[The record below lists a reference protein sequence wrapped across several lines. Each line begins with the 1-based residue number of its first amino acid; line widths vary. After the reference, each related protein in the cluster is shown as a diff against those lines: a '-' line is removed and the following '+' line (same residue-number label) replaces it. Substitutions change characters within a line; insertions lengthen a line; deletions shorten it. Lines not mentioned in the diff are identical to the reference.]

1 MNSRTIYKS
10 LAILALCAAS
20 ILAQEADGGRRAA
33 LYEPLMLDASA
44 RHSVDP
50 RLLWTIAWIETRFQ
64 PKAISPAGA
73 QGLMQFVPTTTRRYR
88 LRDPF
93 DPAESIDAAA
103 RYLRDLQGMFGDRLD
118 LILAAY
124 NAGEGAVRAFR
135 EGRALK
141 LSSGKIIN
149 PKMIRSELPPYRET
163 IDYVSNG
170 IRVFARL
177 SGLRAPERLRLST
190 PQAPMITIDLEETPN
205 EILEMKRGSV
215 YAIDA
220 PPAPET
226 RTIHPNNAATRSIYA
241 R

>member
-1 MNSRTIYKS
+1 MNWRTIYKS

-20 ILAQEADGGRRAA
+20 ILAQDADGIHRAA
-33 LYEPLMLDASA
+33 LYEPLMFDASA
-44 RHSVDP
+44 RHRIDP

-73 QGLMQFVPTTTRRYR
+73 QGLMQFVPTTARRYR

-190 PQAPMITIDLEETPN
+190 PQAPLITVDLEETPN
-205 EILEMKRGSV
+205 EILELKRGSI
-215 YAIDA
+215 YAIEA

-226 RTIHPNNAATRSIYA
+226 RTIQPNNAATRSIYA

>member
-1 MNSRTIYKS
+1 MNWRTIYKS
-10 LAILALCAAS
+10 LAILALYAAS
-20 ILAQEADGGRRAA
+20 ILAQDVNGVHRAA
-33 LYEPLMLDASA
+33 LYEPLILDASN

-73 QGLMQFVPTTTRRYR
+73 HGLMQFVPATARRYR

-141 LSSGKIIN
+141 LSGGKIIN

-190 PQAPMITIDLEETPN
+190 PQAPVITVDLEEIPN
-205 EILEMKRGSV
+205 EILELKQGSV

-220 PPAPET
+220 PHSPEI